1 MVHGNTYYARIC
13 ASYIDEKNSK
23 VTNDYSSP
31 ISFVYSSDAGVDGVV
46 SDSTVP
52 GLTVAGNSLTVVAD
66 GYALVRLYDAGGRQ
80 VRTLMD
86 GALNGSATV
95 ELPSL
100 TPGLYMATLN
110 GTHAIK
116 VIIK

>member
-1 MVHGNTYYARIC
+1 M
-13 ASYIDEKNSK
+13 
-23 VTNDYSSP
+23 
-31 ISFVYSSDAGVDGVV
+31 
-46 SDSTVP
+46 
-52 GLTVAGNSLTVVAD
+52 AD